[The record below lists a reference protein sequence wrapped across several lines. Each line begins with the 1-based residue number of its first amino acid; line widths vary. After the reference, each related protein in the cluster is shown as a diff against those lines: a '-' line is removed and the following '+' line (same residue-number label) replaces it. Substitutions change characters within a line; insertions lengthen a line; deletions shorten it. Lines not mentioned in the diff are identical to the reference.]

1 MRKASTKEET
11 PRLILKRHIDVARHF
26 GVSIDTVKNWAKQGM
41 PGRMEA
47 YDVGQIVR
55 WLRLDGPWRRSGHP
69 DYQR

>member
-1 MRKASTKEET
+1 
-11 PRLILKRHIDVARHF
+11 
-26 GVSIDTVKNWAKQGM
+26 
-41 PGRMEA
+41 MEA